1 MSKSARSRR
10 ARKQLR
16 LSNGQF
22 ATPGQKIA
30 EIAMLVGIGLVV
42 FFVIAVVVGA
52 A

>member
-22 ATPGQKIA
+22 ATPGQKMV
-30 EIAMLVGIGLVV
+30 EWVFQVG
-42 FFVIAVVVGA
+42 FVIVLVLVIAKILA